1 MSIRTVYFVSDG
13 TGITAETFGNSI
25 LNQFAAKPKHVRRP
39 FIDSPD
45 KAHQVVR
52 EINGV
57 FDAEGVKPVVFVT
70 LVDPEVLQI
79 IKTESRGM
87 VLDMFHT
94 FIQPL
99 ETEFGITSNHRVGRF
114 PDVAK
119 SQEYTERIE
128 AINYSLE
135 HDDGQSAKNL
145 ASAD

>member
-1 MSIRTVYFVSDG
+1 MQPPCRARRVRKNPPHPPCRTAAPTPSMSIRTVYFVSDG

-70 LVDPEVLQI
+70 LVDPEV
-79 IKTESRGM
+79 
-87 VLDMFHT
+87 
-94 FIQPL
+94 
-99 ETEFGITSNHRVGRF
+99 
-114 PDVAK
+114 
-119 SQEYTERIE
+119 
-128 AINYSLE
+128 
-135 HDDGQSAKNL
+135 
-145 ASAD
+145 